1 MAGTELA
8 KAYVQI
14 IPSAEGIKGKLTNV
28 LGGEAEGAGKSAG
41 KSLGSSLVSSI
52 KSIVAAAGIGQA
64 LKAALTEGSD
74 LQQLKG
80 GVQKIFDEMDSTTI
94 MADAANA
101 YKNLNMSAN
110 QYFAT
115 INDTGATFAATMGDE
130 KGYLVAKTGLQAISD
145 YASGTGKNVDLL
157 SEKFTMITRSTSSYQ
172 SIADQ
177 FSGILPA
184 TSAGFLEQAQAA
196 GFLSGKY
203 KKLTEVPVD
212 EYQQAVSEMLK
223 KGTEELGLTG
233 NTAAETATTF
243 SGSLAAMKAAAQ
255 NVLGNL
261 ALGEA
266 IGPSLSALGET
277 VFNFVD
283 GNLMPMLGNILTS
296 LPEVVSSALGLV
308 VQGLNMIDPAV
319 ITQMGI
325 TLVSELAV
333 SIVSALPYL
342 AEAAFNL
349 IVGFGEALI
358 NTDWTG
364 IASGLISELS
374 TNLSVASAEILGSD
388 TSIIDSLLSS
398 ITLNLPSVLAKGSEI
413 LLNLVDG
420 ILSGIPN
427 LIMSG
432 GELINTFT
440 NFLAENLP
448 VILESGV
455 QLLLSLVDG
464 IIQNL
469 PQIASSAISTIGKL
483 VSTLLSNAPKL
494 LETGITLLGRLAAGL
509 ISAVPNLISK
519 IPGIISQIK
528 SSFSSIDWGSVGMN
542 IISGIA
548 RGIANGVSN
557 IVSAAK
563 EAAQKALNAAKDFL
577 GIKSPSRVFEKEVGA
592 MIDKG
597 LAAGIDNNISSVSAS
612 MKALSRETVGMIDT
626 DLSYSILRLPEE
638 DTRCQQSE
646 KIDYST
652 IRDIVRNELSSI
664 VIKLNDREFGRA
676 VRSVNV

>member
-28 LGGEAEGAGKSAG
+28 LGGEADSAGKSAG
-41 KSLGSSLVSSI
+41 KSLGGSFVSSV
-52 KSIVAAAGIGQA
+52 KSIIAAAGIGMA
-64 LKAALTEGSD
+64 LKTALTEGAD
-74 LQQLKG
+74 LQQSIG
-80 GVQKIFDEMDSTTI
+80 GIETLFKES
-94 MADAANA
+94 ADTVIANA
-101 YKNLNMSAN
+101 KKAYTTAGMSAN
-110 QYFAT
+110 EYMETVTSF
-115 INDTGATFAATMGDE
+115 
-130 KGYLVAKTGLQAISD
+130 S
-145 YASGTGKNVDLL
+145 ASLL
-157 SEKFTMITRSTSSYQ
+157 SSLGGDTQKAASAADVALQDMSDNANKMGTSMELIQNAYQGFAKQNYTMLDNLKLGYGGTKTEMERLL
-172 SIADQ
+172 AD
-177 FSGILPA
+177 
-184 TSAGFLEQAQAA
+184 AQ
-196 GFLSGKY
+196 
-203 KKLTEVPVD
+203 KLTGVKYDINNLSDVYSAIHVIQD
-212 EYQQAVSEMLK
+212 EM
-223 KGTEELGLTG
+223 GITG
-233 NTAAETATTF
+233 STAAEAAGTF
-243 SGSLAAMKAAAQ
+243 SGSLSAMKAAAQ

-266 IGPSLSALGET
+266 IGPSLAALGDT
-277 VFNFVD
+277 FFTFVS

-296 LPEVVSSALGLV
+296 LPEVVSSALGLL
-308 VQGLNMIDPAV
+308 VQGLNAIDPAV

-325 TLVSELAV
+325 SLVTGLAA
-333 SIVSALPYL
+333 SIVSALPHL

-349 IVGFGEALI
+349 IVGFGAALI
-358 NTDWTG
+358 NADWAG

-374 TNLSVASAEILGSD
+374 TNMSLASGEIFGSH
-388 TSIIDSLLSS
+388 TSIIDALLSS

-413 LLNLVDG
+413 LLNLIDG

-440 NFLAENLP
+440 GFLAQNMP
-448 VILESGV
+448 AVLESGV
-455 QLLLSLVDG
+455 VLLLSLVDG

-469 PQIASSAISTIGKL
+469 PEIASSAISTIGKL

-494 LETGITLLGRLAAGL
+494 LETGITLLGKLAAGI
-509 ISAVPNLISK
+509 ISAVPDLISRL
-519 IPGIISQIK
+519 PGIISQIK
-528 SSFSSIDWGSVGMN
+528 SNFLSIDWGSVGKD

-548 RGIANGVSN
+548 RGITNCISD

-626 DLSYSILRLPEE
+626 DLSYSILRLPEA
-638 DTRCQQSE
+638 DTRYQQSE

-652 IRDIVRNELSSI
+652 IQDIVRNELSSI

-676 VRSVNV
+676 VRSVNT